1 MPILSIVYFIIGV
14 ILIIIGFLVFKN
26 SEKRAADSLTE
37 YLKEREERGKVLGIW
52 VISVG
57 VSYLIGA
64 MVAFIINN
72 DNSLFVAFFI
82 SMVWSLPTGLYVIKK
97 SIVR

>member
-1 MPILSIVYFIIGV
+1 MPLSSIVYFVIGV
-14 ILIIIGFLVFKN
+14 ILVIIGCLVFKN
-26 SEKRAADSLTE
+26 SEKRADNSFTD
-37 YLKEREERGKVLGIW
+37 YLKEREERGKILGIW
-52 VISVG
+52 IISVG

-97 SIVR
+97 SIAR

>member
-1 MPILSIVYFIIGV
+1 M
-14 ILIIIGFLVFKN
+14 
-26 SEKRAADSLTE
+26 
-37 YLKEREERGKVLGIW
+37 
-52 VISVG
+52 
-57 VSYLIGA
+57 IGA

-97 SIVR
+97 FIVR

>member
-1 MPILSIVYFIIGV
+1 MPISSIVYFIIGV
-14 ILIIIGFLVFKN
+14 ILVIIGFLVFKN

-37 YLKEREERGKVLGIW
+37 YLKEREERGKILGIW

-64 MVAFIINN
+64 MVAFIMNN
-72 DNSLFVAFFI
+72 DNSLFAAFFI

-97 SIVR
+97 SIAR